1 MAIFMQKR
9 IIISLCTLI
18 LGIFI
23 YYLYHQGVL
32 IENTHF
38 LVFIRNYIP
47 DFLWM
52 VSFYFFS
59 INYSQRITKN
69 YIIFTSIYTFALG
82 LIFEL
87 LQLVNIV
94 RGTFDILDIAT
105 YIISILLASIVEKY
119 IWRDENEKI
128 KN

>member
-1 MAIFMQKR
+1 MRKR
-9 IIISLCTLI
+9 IKVSSYTLI

-23 YYLYHQGVL
+23 YYLYHQGIV
-32 IENTHF
+32 IKNTGITM
-38 LVFIRNYIP
+38 FIRDYIP

-59 INYSQRITKN
+59 INYSKRITKK
-69 YIIFTSIYTFALG
+69 YILFTSVYTFVLG

-94 RGTFDILDIAT
+94 RGTFDIFDIIT
-105 YIISILLASIVEKY
+105 YIIARY
-119 IWRDENEKI
+119 
-128 KN
+128 